1 MMMGLTDRFLS
12 NIFKIRRMEYS
23 PRVKTLV
30 RTYLADTVG
39 VSLAGAADIFDKEE
53 SILSLQRSYGSV
65 KPIGHDNL
73 CSIADAIFING
84 LSAHFLE
91 LDDGVRYGV
100 IHPSAPLFSTL
111 IPLVIENKVGWED
124 FLRGAVCGYE
134 TSIRVASALQP
145 FHYNAG
151 FHPTATCCTL
161 GVAVG
166 VAVMLGW
173 DDTVVKDAFS
183 AACVSACGSL
193 KVLEDVSQLKPY
205 NCAKAALNG
214 YMSALMAKA
223 GFAGPSEPLDGDTG
237 FLKMMSSSYN
247 KEILTGER
255 DYLYLEKIYQK
266 PYASCRH
273 THPEIEACFKIRN
286 KNGFSFDQIDKV
298 KVTTYKGVIG
308 KHDFKDIHGESSARM
323 SIPYSVAISLATG
336 KAGIA
341 EFAEPYVTER
351 TVLDLTQRVDVIPS
365 DELSSLVPDKRV
377 AIVEVYMQDGTH
389 FSEAVEYPKGEPENP
404 ISAEENYAKFLS
416 MATHAG
422 LTEDKAEL
430 IFNELTTSRD
440 PNFNVIW

>member
-1 MMMGLTDRFLS
+1 MSLTDRFLN
-12 NIFKIRRMEYS
+12 NIFRIRRMQYS
-23 PRVKTLV
+23 PEVEFMV

-39 VSLAGAADIFDKEE
+39 VSLAGASDIFEKEE
-53 SILSLQRSYGSV
+53 TLLSIQNSQGNSR
-65 KPIGHDNL
+65 PIGHTHN

-100 IHPSAPLFSTL
+100 IHPSAPLFSAL
-111 IPLVIENKVGWED
+111 IPLAIKYEVKWAD
-124 FLRGAVCGYE
+124 FMRGAICGYE
-134 TSIRVASALQP
+134 TSIRVASAMQP
-145 FHYNAG
+145 FHYSAG
-151 FHPTATCCTL
+151 YHPTATCCTL

-173 DDTVVKDAFS
+173 KDAVVKDAFS

-214 YMSALMAKA
+214 YMSAIMAKA
-223 GFAGPSEPLDGDTG
+223 GFVGPSEPLDGDTG
-237 FLKMMSSSYN
+237 FLKMMASSYN
-247 KEILTGER
+247 EEILSGER

-273 THPEIEACFKIRN
+273 THPEIEACFKIR
-286 KNGFSFDQIDKV
+286 KKDGFLFNQIDSV

-308 KHDFKDIHGESSARM
+308 KHDFKEIHGESSARM
-323 SIPYSVAISLATG
+323 SIPFSVAVALATG

-341 EFAEPYVTER
+341 EFAEPYVSDPSL
-351 TVLDLTQRVDVIPS
+351 LDLTQRVDIIPS
-365 DELSSLVPDKRV
+365 EVLSSLVPDKRV
-377 AIVEVYMQDGTH
+377 AIVEVALRNGKV
-389 FSEAVEYPKGEPENP
+389 FSEKVEYPKGEPENP
-404 ISAEENYAKFLS
+404 LSAEENYAKFLS

-422 LTEDKAEL
+422 LKEEKAES
-430 IFNELTTSRD
+430 IFKELTTANE
-440 PNFNVIW
+440 PNFKVIW